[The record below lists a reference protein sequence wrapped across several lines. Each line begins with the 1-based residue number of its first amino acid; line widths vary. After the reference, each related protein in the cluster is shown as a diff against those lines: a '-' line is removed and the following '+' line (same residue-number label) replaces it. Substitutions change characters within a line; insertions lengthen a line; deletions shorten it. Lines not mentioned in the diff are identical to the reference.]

1 MNLIIVEESV
11 REARR
16 LSRMLRLIDPTI
28 KITDVVHG
36 WNKLTVLL
44 QSKEPADMVL
54 VNPQYLPGLPENE
67 HQVQAKLILRTRNG
81 HNTYFAFRTHT
92 ILQWAGHQ
100 QVVSRLLPVH
110 AGSSEADDEPSAL
123 NPSLPG
129 GHLFRNRFFVEQGQK
144 YLSVPVEDIAYFFS
158 DGRFIYF
165 STHQKNK
172 YLVHYRIEEL
182 EAMLDPARFYRI
194 NRSYIISIASIE
206 QISAYF
212 GGRFKLKLQ
221 PAIAEDILVSRKRAQ
236 GFKRWLGE

>member
-16 LSRMLRLIDPTI
+16 LSRMLRLIDPSI
-28 KITDVVHG
+28 KVSDVVAD
-36 WNKLTVLL
+36 WNSLSALL
-44 QSKEPADMVL
+44 QSPEPADIVL
-54 VNPQYLPGLPENE
+54 VNPQHLPGMTENLY
-67 HQVQAKLILRTRNG
+67 QVQAKLVLRTRNG
-81 HNTYFAFRTHT
+81 HTTYFAFRTHT
-92 ILQWAGHQ
+92 ILQWTNYNTA
-100 QVVSRLLPVH
+100 VPRLLHSASVSDEQNNESAELAPVR
-110 AGSSEADDEPSAL
+110 P
-123 NPSLPG
+123 N

-165 STHQKNK
+165 STYQKNK
-172 YLVHYRIEEL
+172 YLVHYRMEEL
-182 EAMLDPARFYRI
+182 EAMLDPAKFYRI
-194 NRSYIISIASIE
+194 NRSYIISIGSIE

-221 PAIAEDILVSRKRAQ
+221 PAVVEDILVSRKRAQ

>member
-1 MNLIIVEESV
+1 MNLIIVEKSV

-16 LSRMLRLIDPTI
+16 LSRMLRLIDPTLKVADI
-28 KITDVVHG
+28 VAE
-36 WNKLTVLL
+36 WNCLPDLL
-44 QSKEPADMVL
+44 QSPAPADIVL
-54 VNPQYLPGLPENE
+54 VNPEQVPGMGE
-67 HQVQAKLILRTRNG
+67 HVYQVQAKLVLRTRNG
-81 HNTYFAFRTHT
+81 HTTYFAFRTHT
-92 ILQWAGHQ
+92 ILQWSHYKTTAP
-100 QVVSRLLPVH
+100 RLQYSDHTGVDQI
-110 AGSSEADDEPSAL
+110 EEPISL
-123 NPSLPG
+123 TPSLSN

-165 STHQKNK
+165 STYQKNK

-182 EAMLDPARFYRI
+182 EAMLDPAKFYRI
-194 NRSYIISIASIE
+194 NRSYIISIGCIE

-221 PAIAEDILVSRKRAQ
+221 PAVAEDILVSRKRAQ